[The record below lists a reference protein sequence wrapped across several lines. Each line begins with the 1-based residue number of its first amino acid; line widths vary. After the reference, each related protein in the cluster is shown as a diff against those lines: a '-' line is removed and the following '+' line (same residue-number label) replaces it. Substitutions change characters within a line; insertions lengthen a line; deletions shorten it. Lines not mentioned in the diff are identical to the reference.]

1 MHGFSRDEE
10 TILQRVAPYIAP
22 PRNPD
27 MLRLIPPLLFAL
39 VAFGVFQIVSDIAF
53 STKRS
58 DWKKVRREL
67 RAARA
72 QAAHR

>member
-39 VAFGVFQIVSDIAF
+39 VAFGALIAALDE
-53 STKRS
+53 T
-58 DWKKVRREL
+58 DRRDAPGTALVEAL
-67 RAARA
+67 ARI
-72 QAAHR
+72 QAGEAR